1 MKKGKFSFNEIIA
14 IRAKVFL
21 DIRRFFVDQ
30 GFLELDA
37 PALVAYPGQ
46 EPYLTPFETT
56 LTDARGRSSKAFLH
70 TSPEYAAKKALA
82 AGVEKL
88 FVLAHVFRNGEE
100 LGGLHQPEFMMLE
113 WYRAN
118 ASYEDIMD
126 DVDALLGEF
135 HGLGH
140 GTRCDRL
147 SVRDAFKQYA
157 GIDEQTLLAGSST
170 DRYEDFFYK
179 IFLNKIEPHL
189 GADRPIILYDYPAPM
204 AALAKLKDEDPRYA
218 ERFEV
223 YWKGMEIANAF
234 SELTDAD
241 EQRRRF
247 VEEQAVRRSLGK
259 SVYPVD
265 EEFIEAVRRM
275 PPSAGIALG
284 VDRLI
289 MARHNITSIE
299 DVVLWPQRAISQKT

>member
-1 MKKGKFSFNEIIA
+1 MDFVEIV
-14 IRAKVFL
+14 RLRSKTL
-21 DIRRFFVDQ
+21 ENIRRFFAHQ

-56 LTDARGRSSKAFLH
+56 VTDAVGRRYSAYLH

-88 FVLAHVFRNGEE
+88 FVLSHVFRNNEE

-113 WYRAN
+113 WYRAH
-118 ASYEDIMD
+118 ASYENIMD
-126 DVDALLGEF
+126 DVDGLIGEK
-135 HGLGH
+135 
-140 GTRCDRL
+140 CDRL

-157 GIDEQTLLAGSST
+157 GMDEKTLLAGSST

-179 IFLNKIEPHL
+179 IFLNRIEPKL

-204 AALAKLKDEDPRYA
+204 AALAKLKDDDARYA

-241 EQRRRF
+241 EQRQRF
-247 VEEQAVRRSLGK
+247 IEEQDIRRTLGCPI
-259 SVYPVD
+259 YPID
-265 EEFIEAVRRM
+265 EEFLDAVGRM

-284 VDRLI
+284 VDRML
-289 MARHNITSIE
+289 MAMHNVDSIE
-299 DVVLWPQRAISQKT
+299 KIVPFPMIHAS

>member
-1 MKKGKFSFNEIIA
+1 MTFPELVALRSKTFA
-14 IRAKVFL
+14 A
-21 DIRRFFVDQ
+21 IRRFFVDQ

-118 ASYEDIMD
+118 ASYLDLMD
-126 DVDALLGEF
+126 DVDGLLGIK
-135 HGLGH
+135 
-140 GTRCDRL
+140 CDRL

-157 GIDEQTLLAGSST
+157 GLDEQTLLEGSPP

-204 AALAKLKDEDPRYA
+204 AALAKLKDGDPRYA

-223 YWKGMEIANAF
+223 YWKGMELANAF

-241 EQRRRF
+241 EQQRRF
-247 VEEQAVRRSLGK
+247 MEEQAVRRSLGK
-259 SVYPVD
+259 PIHPID
-265 EEFIEAVRRM
+265 EEFVEAVRRL

-289 MARHNITSIE
+289 MARYNINSIE
-299 DVVLWPQRAISQKT
+299 KIMPFPMFHAS